1 MKNNKIILNANS
13 CRYLLNFRQ
22 NSIKALILKGYEV
35 YCLAPADESSE
46 ELSAICTKFLPINY
60 KKSSKNPFNELKI
73 FVNFFWIFLR
83 LDPKVIF
90 NFTIKNNIYGSLA
103 GFLTGKKVVN
113 NITGL
118 GSAMLRPGV
127 TKIIIFLLYKL
138 IKNIPHHTFCQ
149 NNDDLEYL
157 RDNGLVNASSVSL
170 LPGSGVDSQFFHPK
184 YKNVKGESCRFIFVG
199 RIIKDKGFLEL
210 IHAFNKLQD
219 DFPNAKLDIVGSV
232 DSLNP
237 SSLSQGEVEKLCKN
251 RNITLY
257 GQQKDVRDFLSRANY
272 FVLPSYRE
280 GLPRSILEAMAMEV
294 PIIATNVPGCRE
306 LITDNDNGLL
316 CEPISVN
323 SLYDAMIK
331 MINLSDDVKMQFV
344 KKSRELV
351 CKNFEEKIVI
361 DELLSLV

>member
-1 MKNNKIILNANS
+1 MNS
-13 CRYLLNFRQ
+13 
-22 NSIKALILKGYEV
+22 
-35 YCLAPADESSE
+35 
-46 ELSAICTKFLPINY
+46 KF
-60 KKSSKNPFNELKI
+60 

-103 GFLTGKKVVN
+103 GFFTGKKVVN

-149 NNDDLEYL
+149 NNDDLKYL

-184 YKNVKGESCRFIFVG
+184 YKNVKGESDRFIFVG

-272 FVLPSYRE
+272 FVLPSYR
-280 GLPRSILEAMAMEV
+280 R
-294 PIIATNVPGCRE
+294 
-306 LITDNDNGLL
+306 IT
-316 CEPISVN
+316 
-323 SLYDAMIK
+323 K
-331 MINLSDDVKMQFV
+331 INT
-344 KKSRELV
+344 
-351 CKNFEEKIVI
+351 
-361 DELLSLV
+361 

>member
-1 MKNNKIILNANS
+1 MCI
-13 CRYLLNFRQ
+13 
-22 NSIKALILKGYEV
+22 
-35 YCLAPADESSE
+35 
-46 ELSAICTKFLPINY
+46 
-60 KKSSKNPFNELKI
+60 
-73 FVNFFWIFLR
+73 
-83 LDPKVIF
+83 
-90 NFTIKNNIYGSLA
+90 
-103 GFLTGKKVVN
+103 
-113 NITGL
+113 
-118 GSAMLRPGV
+118 
-127 TKIIIFLLYKL
+127 
-138 IKNIPHHTFCQ
+138 
-149 NNDDLEYL
+149 
-157 RDNGLVNASSVSL
+157 RD
-170 LPGSGVDSQFFHPK
+170 
-184 YKNVKGESCRFIFVG
+184 R
-199 RIIKDKGFLEL
+199 DKGFLEL

-237 SSLSQGEVEKLCKN
+237 SSLSQGEVEKLCQN

-331 MINLSDDVKMQFV
+331 MI
-344 KKSRELV
+344 
-351 CKNFEEKIVI
+351 
-361 DELLSLV
+361 LSLIHI

>member
-1 MKNNKIILNANS
+1 MKNKKIILNANS

-35 YCLAPADESSE
+35 YCLAPADESSQ
-46 ELSAICTKFLPINY
+46 ELSAICTKFLPIHFN
-60 KKSSKNPFNELKI
+60 KSSKNPFNELKI

-83 LDPKVIF
+83 LNPKVIF

-103 GFLTGKKVVN
+103 GFLAGKKVVN

-157 RDNGLVNASSVSL
+157 RDKRLINSSNVSL

-184 YKNVKGESCRFIFVG
+184 YKNIEGKAYRFIFVG

-210 IHAFNKLQD
+210 IHAFNKLQN
-219 DFPNAKLDIVGSV
+219 DFPKAKLDIVGSI
-232 DSLNP
+232 DSSNP
-237 SSLSQGEVEKLCKN
+237 SSLTQSEVEKLCKN
-251 RNITLY
+251 RNIILH
-257 GQQKDVRDFLSRANY
+257 GQQKNVREFLSRANY

-306 LITDNDNGLL
+306 LITDNENGLL
-316 CEPISVN
+316 CEPISMS
-323 SLYDAMIK
+323 SLYDAMVK
-331 MINLSDDVKMQFV
+331 MISLGDDVKMRFV

-351 CKNFEEKIVI
+351 CKKFEEKIVI